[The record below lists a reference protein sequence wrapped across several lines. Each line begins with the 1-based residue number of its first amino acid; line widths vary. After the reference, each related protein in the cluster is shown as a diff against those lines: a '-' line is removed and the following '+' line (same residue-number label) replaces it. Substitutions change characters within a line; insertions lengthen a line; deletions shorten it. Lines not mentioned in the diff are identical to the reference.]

1 MANIPFSAVYNHIYS
16 EKKEKI
22 AYTIQSNE
30 YVYGIYAS
38 KQFFVAHYK
47 NKGGLEDQMA
57 GRKKRTKQIKIHE
70 KAFDTFLKEYSN

>member
-47 NKGGLEDQMA
+47 NKGGLENEMA
-57 GRKKRTKQIKIHE
+57 GEKKRTKQIKIYE
-70 KAFDTFLKEYSN
+70 KILIHF

>member
-47 NKGGLEDQMA
+47 NKGGLEDHMA
-57 GRKKRTKQIKIHE
+57 GRKKDQT
-70 KAFDTFLKEYSN
+70 N

>member
-47 NKGGLEDQMA
+47 NKGELEDQMV
-57 GRKKRTKQIKIHE
+57 GRKRTKQIKIYE
-70 KAFDTFLKEYSN
+70 RVSIQIIKP

>member
-47 NKGGLEDQMA
+47 NKGETRGPDGGE
-57 GRKKRTKQIKIHE
+57 KKRTKQIKICE
-70 KAFDTFLKEYSN
+70 KALIHFCRNI

>member
-38 KQFFVAHYK
+38 KQFFAAHYK
-47 NKGGLEDQMA
+47 NKGGTRGPDGGE
-57 GRKKRTKQIKIHE
+57 KKGPNK
-70 KAFDTFLKEYSN
+70 

>member
-57 GRKKRTKQIKIHE
+57 RRGEKRTKQIKIYE
-70 KAFDTFLKEYSN
+70 KI

>member
-30 YVYGIYAS
+30 YVYSIYAS

-47 NKGGLEDQMA
+47 NKGGLEDQMTE
-57 GRKKRTKQIKIHE
+57 KKLPNQLRSTKK
-70 KAFDTFLKEYSN
+70 L

>member
-38 KQFFVAHYK
+38 KQFLLHITK
-47 NKGGLEDQMA
+47 IRGGGLEDQMA
-57 GRKKRTKQIKIHE
+57 GRNKGPNKLRYTK
-70 KAFDTFLKEYSN
+70 FF

>member
-57 GRKKRTKQIKIHE
+57 GRKKRTKQVKIYE
-70 KAFDTFLKEYSN
+70 KALKHF